1 MNLKQSIKRIIKEET
16 QLPFFVRRRVNLSD
30 DTIKKILRYNILRFY
45 KRYNGEGFIKKVM
58 DSTTY
63 DLLIDLEVLAPD
75 YQKLFESLEEYITK
89 KYLYYI
95 DEFLKDTYTEN
106 EESEFCFVKHKN
118 RHGGYGFTECFKS
131 WFDLLDTYS
140 RKFPQSNWKEIKE
153 KLNTD
158 QEVLVANPFED
169 HQYSFYFSVKRR

>member
-16 QLPFFVRRRVNLSD
+16 QLPFFVRRRVNFSD
-30 DTIKKILRYNILRFY
+30 DTIKKILRHNILRFY
-45 KRYNGEGFIKKVM
+45 KRYNVEGFIEKVM

-63 DLLIDLEVLAPD
+63 DLLIHLEVLAPD
-75 YQKLFESLEEYITK
+75 YEKLFESLKEYITK

-106 EESEFCFVKHKN
+106 EESEFCIVKHKN
-118 RHGGYGFTECFKS
+118 RYGGYGFTECFKS
-131 WFDLLDTYS
+131 WFDLLYTYS
-140 RKFPQSNWKEIKE
+140 RMFPQANWKEIKE

-158 QEVLVANPFED
+158 QEVLIANPLEN
-169 HQYSFYFSVKRR
+169 HPYSFYFSVKRR